1 MTYVAWVLLA
11 LAGALHVYI
20 WWLESFA
27 WTAASTRRTFGTS
40 VEQAEVTRP
49 LAYNQG
55 FYNLFLALGAFA
67 AVGFLAA
74 GHEDVGLALA
84 VMSAGSM
91 VAAAL
96 VLVLSDRSKARAALT
111 QGLLPALGLLALLAS
126 R

>member
-20 WWLESFA
+20 FWLESFA
-27 WTAASTRRTFGTS
+27 WTAAGTRRTFGTT
-40 VEQAEVTRP
+40 VEEAETTRQ

-55 FYNLFLALGAFA
+55 FYNLFLAVGAFA

-84 VMSAGSM
+84 VAAAGSM

-111 QGLLPALGLLALLAS
+111 QGLLPALGLLVLVAT